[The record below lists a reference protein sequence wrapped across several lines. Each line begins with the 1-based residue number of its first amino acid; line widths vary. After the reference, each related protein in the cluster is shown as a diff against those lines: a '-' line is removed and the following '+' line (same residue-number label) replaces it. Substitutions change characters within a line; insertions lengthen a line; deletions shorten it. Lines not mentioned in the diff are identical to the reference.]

1 MKFLDIEIDEKLFK
15 KLIIVAIVFIIVY
28 MAFTMSSLLI
38 FKSYTLGP
46 NTSVNDEEIR
56 THIDILEPSS
66 KKLEIAGWAYKDGEE
81 IKTVNSNF
89 VIKHQ
94 ETGKMY
100 LMKSKMYKNT
110 NLQEEMYQLGG
121 LHAQC
126 LTIGIPKG
134 GYQILVLYRNNNED
148 ILADTLI
155 TFEIK

>member
-1 MKFLDIEIDEKLFK
+1 MKFLDIEIDEKMFK
-15 KLIIVAIVFIIVY
+15 KLIIVAIIIIIVY

-38 FKSYTLGP
+38 FKSYALGP

-56 THIDILEPSS
+56 THIDILEVSK
-66 KKLEIAGWAYKDGEE
+66 KKLEIAGWAYKEGDKIE
-81 IKTVNSNF
+81 TVNSNY

-100 LMKSKMYKNT
+100 LMRSKMEQNT
-110 NLQEEMYQLGG
+110 NVEEKMYELGG

-126 LTIGIPKG
+126 LLIGIPKG
-134 GYQILVLYRNNNED
+134 EYQILVLYRNNDED

-155 TFEIK
+155 TFEVK